1 MEKLIEL
8 KNVNKT
14 YKMGNIETIALNNVN
29 LTVNKG
35 EVLVILG
42 ASGSGKTTL
51 LNVISGLDRIDQN
64 TSHKSFRVTPRNH
77 NSYIKYNGK
86 DISKYS
92 DFKMTLFRKKNLGF
106 IFQTYNLLEHLNVR
120 ENILVG
126 SKLGNNK
133 ANIDEIIDLVGLT
146 KHKKKYM
153 HELSGG
159 EQQRVSIARAL
170 AKEPEVMFCD
180 EPTGALDEKT
190 GKKVLECLVEA
201 NKKLGTTLIIVTHNP
216 GIALIGDKI
225 IRMNSGKIVEELEN
239 INRTSPKDIPWG

>member
-8 KNVNKT
+8 KNVYKT
-14 YKMGNIETIALNNVN
+14 YKMGNIETKALNDIDLV
-29 LTVNKG
+29 VNKG

-51 LNVISGLDRIDQN
+51 LNVISGLDKID
-64 TSHKSFRVTPRNH
+64 KRKDSF
-77 NSYIKYNGK
+77 IKYSNK

-92 DFKMTLFRKKNLGF
+92 DFKMTKFRKNKLGF

-120 ENILVG
+120 ENVLVG
-126 SKLGNNK
+126 SKLGKTKSNV
-133 ANIDEIIDLVGLT
+133 DSIIDLVGLT
-146 KHKKKYM
+146 KHKNKYM
-153 HELSGG
+153 YELSGG

-170 AKEPEVMFCD
+170 AKKPEVMFCD

-190 GKKVLECLVEA
+190 GKKVLDSLIEV
-201 NKKLGTTLIIVTHNP
+201 NNKLGTTLIIVTHNP

-225 IRMNSGKIVEELEN
+225 IKMNSGKIVETI
-239 INRTSPKDIPWG
+239 INEKRTNPKDIPWG